1 METENAYKEISQMLS
16 EIKSEDGESNVL
28 ELLSKLL
35 DTKIELDN
43 DQLYTDQFEDISI
56 KIKKNGFYIK
66 DSLKRESLLK
76 YLDDFSKNIKSKK
89 DLLKPPMNKAE
100 GEGGGE
106 GEGEGGGAEPENEG
120 TPITQVNFV
129 EDYYSLFNK
138 ISWAGIGFDEK
149 TSFLLTNSIR
159 NLSAKLQ
166 AGFLRFF
173 GIIYGIEKDYYIVQA
188 SDYDSAE
195 ENKEG
200 EKEEKDPRMENR
212 KEDGVNQFA
221 YFVTNDLTTEWIELP
236 DVTPNQIIGSRLI
249 RYSFTG
255 DLNRNIYSNPYFNG
269 QEKHYLRC
277 QISRIYH
284 GTKLVP
290 TINHYNIEDP
300 ENPFKAFVLNEKPK
314 PFKHEDLINLKT
326 WIHYPPNI
334 LKQGRV
340 SHFIEAPEDADP
352 EEFKKKQIEMDPF
365 EKRIKPITEDTLI
378 QGASQISNIKII
390 PWKLTQYM
398 EDNIYVNPYIKLL
411 DEKAP
416 DFDPAEQKENKCD
429 YSLICLK
436 SLIWPGAYNF
446 YFEKNCYFFYFG
458 NGLKFSDIP
467 QKGSFV
473 YKSFPVLPADL
484 EDLPDQPE
492 PTIPP
497 KEPGEEE
504 EEENKEGE
512 EKKEENEEKQEKAE
526 E

>member
-1 METENAYKEISQMLS
+1 METENAYKEISEMLS

-221 YFVTNDLTTEWIELP
+221 YFVTNDLTTDWIELP

-340 SHFIEAPEDADP
+340 AI
-352 EEFKKKQIEMDPF
+352 
-365 EKRIKPITEDTLI
+365 L
-378 QGASQISNIKII
+378 
-390 PWKLTQYM
+390 
-398 EDNIYVNPYIKLL
+398 
-411 DEKAP
+411 
-416 DFDPAEQKENKCD
+416 
-429 YSLICLK
+429 
-436 SLIWPGAYNF
+436 
-446 YFEKNCYFFYFG
+446 
-458 NGLKFSDIP
+458 
-467 QKGSFV
+467 
-473 YKSFPVLPADL
+473 
-484 EDLPDQPE
+484 
-492 PTIPP
+492 
-497 KEPGEEE
+497 
-504 EEENKEGE
+504 
-512 EKKEENEEKQEKAE
+512 
-526 E
+526 

>member
-1 METENAYKEISQMLS
+1 METENAYKEISEMLTD
-16 EIKSEDGESNVL
+16 IKSSDGEKNLL

-43 DQLYTDQFEDISI
+43 DQLYTDQFEDISL

-66 DSLKRESLLK
+66 DSLKKESLLK
-76 YLDDFSKNIKSKK
+76 YLEDFSKNIKPKK

-106 GEGEGGGAEPENEG
+106 AEGEEGGVPENEG

-129 EDYYSLFNK
+129 EDYYSLFSK
-138 ISWAGIGFDEK
+138 ISWSGIGLDEK

-166 AGFLRFF
+166 SGFLKFF
-173 GIIYGIEKDYYIVQA
+173 GKIYGTEKDYYIVQA
-188 SDYDSAE
+188 SDYDTPE

-221 YFVTNDLTTEWIELP
+221 YFVTNDLASDWIELP

-249 RYSFTG
+249 RYIFTG
-255 DLNRNIYSNPYFNG
+255 DLERNIYTNPFFNG

-290 TINHYNIEDP
+290 TINHYKVEEQ
-300 ENPFKAFVLNEKPK
+300 ENPFKALTLEEKPK
-314 PFKHEDLINLKT
+314 PLKHEDLIQLKT
-326 WIHYPPNI
+326 WIHYPPSI
-334 LKQGRV
+334 LKQGRI

-352 EEFKKKQIEMDPF
+352 EEFRKKQIELDPF
-365 EKRIKPITEDTLI
+365 EKRIKPIIEDSI
-378 QGASQISNIKII
+378 IKGPSEISNIKII

-398 EDNIYVNPYIKLL
+398 EDNIYINPYIKLL

-416 DFDPAEQKENKCD
+416 DFDPAEQKENKFD
-429 YSLICLK
+429 YSLICIK
-436 SLIWPGAYNF
+436 SFVWPGAFNF
-446 YFEKNCYFFYFG
+446 YFDKNTYFFYFG

-473 YKSFPVLPADL
+473 NKSFPILPNDL
-484 EDLPDQPE
+484 DDLPDQPE
-492 PTIPP
+492 PTIPT

-504 EEENKEGE
+504 EE
-512 EKKEENEEKQEKAE
+512 
-526 E
+526 

>member
-1 METENAYKEISQMLS
+1 
-16 EIKSEDGESNVL
+16 
-28 ELLSKLL
+28 
-35 DTKIELDN
+35 
-43 DQLYTDQFEDISI
+43 
-56 KIKKNGFYIK
+56 
-66 DSLKRESLLK
+66 
-76 YLDDFSKNIKSKK
+76 
-89 DLLKPPMNKAE
+89 MNKAE

-106 GEGEGGGAEPENEG
+106 AEGEGGAEPENEG

-138 ISWAGIGFDEK
+138 ISWAGVGLDEK

-166 AGFLRFF
+166 AGFLKFF
-173 GIIYGIEKDYYIVQA
+173 GKIYGIEKDYYIVQA
-188 SDYDSAE
+188 SDYDSPE

-200 EKEEKDPRMENR
+200 EKEEKDPKMENR

-221 YFVTNDLTTEWIELP
+221 YFVTNDLTKDWVELP
-236 DVTPNQIIGSRLI
+236 DVSPSQIIGSRLI
-249 RYSFTG
+249 RYAFTG
-255 DLNRNIYSNPYFNG
+255 DLNRNICANPYFNG

-290 TINHYNIEDP
+290 TINHYTIEDP
-300 ENPFKAFVLNEKPK
+300 ENPFKAFQVAEKPK
-314 PFKHEDLINLKT
+314 PFKHEDLTNLKT

-365 EKRIKPITEDTLI
+365 EKRIKPITEDVLI
-378 QGASQISNIKII
+378 KGASEISNIKII

-398 EDNIYVNPYIKLL
+398 EDSIYINPYIKLL

-429 YSLICLK
+429 YSLICVK

-446 YFEKNCYFFYFG
+446 YFDKNTYFFYFG
-458 NGLKFSDIP
+458 NGLKFSDVP
-467 QKGSFV
+467 QKGTFV
-473 YKSFPVLPADL
+473 YKCFPTLPNDL

-512 EKKEENEEKQEKAE
+512 EKKEENEEKEEKPE

>member
-1 METENAYKEISQMLS
+1 M
-16 EIKSEDGESNVL
+16 
-28 ELLSKLL
+28 
-35 DTKIELDN
+35 
-43 DQLYTDQFEDISI
+43 
-56 KIKKNGFYIK
+56 
-66 DSLKRESLLK
+66 
-76 YLDDFSKNIKSKK
+76 
-89 DLLKPPMNKAE
+89 
-100 GEGGGE
+100 
-106 GEGEGGGAEPENEG
+106 
-120 TPITQVNFV
+120 
-129 EDYYSLFNK
+129 EDYYTLFNK
-138 ISWAGIGFDEK
+138 ISWSGVGLDEK
-149 TSFLLTNSIR
+149 TSFILTNSIR

-166 AGFLRFF
+166 AGFLKFF
-173 GIIYGIEKDYYIVQA
+173 GKIYGMEKDYYIVQA
-188 SDYDSAE
+188 SDYDSPE

-200 EKEEKDPRMENR
+200 EEKEKDPKMENR
-212 KEDGVNQFA
+212 KEDGVNQYA
-221 YFVTNDLTTEWIELP
+221 YFVTNDLTGDWVELP
-236 DVTPNQIIGSRLI
+236 DVTPDQIIGSRLI
-249 RYSFTG
+249 RYTFTG
-255 DLNRNIYSNPYFNG
+255 DLERNIYTNPYFNG

-290 TINHYNIEDP
+290 SINHYNIEDP
-300 ENPFKAFVLNEKPK
+300 ENPFKAFVLNEKPR

-326 WIHYPPNI
+326 WIHYPPSI

-352 EEFKKKQIEMDPF
+352 EEFKKKQMELDPF
-365 EKRIKPITEDTLI
+365 EKRIKPVTEDNLI
-378 QGASQISNIKII
+378 QGASQISNIKIT

-398 EDNIYVNPYIKLL
+398 EENIYVNPYIKLL

-429 YSLICLK
+429 YSLICVK

-446 YFEKNCYFFYFG
+446 YFDKNCYFFYFG

-473 YKSFPVLPADL
+473 YKSFPILPNDL
-484 EDLPDQPE
+484 DDLPDQPE

-504 EEENKEGE
+504 EEENKEEDKKEDEG
-512 EKKEENEEKQEKAE
+512 KEENAE

>member
-1 METENAYKEISQMLS
+1 METENAYKEISEMLS

-188 SDYDSAE
+188 PDYDSAE

-352 EEFKKKQIEMDPF
+352 EEFKKKI
-365 EKRIKPITEDTLI
+365 
-378 QGASQISNIKII
+378 
-390 PWKLTQYM
+390 
-398 EDNIYVNPYIKLL
+398 
-411 DEKAP
+411 
-416 DFDPAEQKENKCD
+416 
-429 YSLICLK
+429 
-436 SLIWPGAYNF
+436 
-446 YFEKNCYFFYFG
+446 
-458 NGLKFSDIP
+458 
-467 QKGSFV
+467 
-473 YKSFPVLPADL
+473 
-484 EDLPDQPE
+484 
-492 PTIPP
+492 
-497 KEPGEEE
+497 
-504 EEENKEGE
+504 
-512 EKKEENEEKQEKAE
+512 
-526 E
+526 